1 MELVGL
7 TMVVDHLLKV
17 VAIGRIDHR
26 EVTFAV
32 RQPDGKQEILLLV
45 GSGNSGKH
53 GIARGDGDVPSIG
66 IEPLHPLAEYLPV
79 GRSIASLGVGNI
91 EVDHLVEQNRLSVVV
106 ARMVELT
113 HLDGIVCG
121 FPPARQQTTPHLV
134 AAELSQGALGMID
147 HEVGFRQSIAEILG
161 VESGKPLAKR
171 LCSHATLC
179 LLYMWGS

>member
-17 VAIGRIDHR
+17 VAIGRIDYR

-45 GSGNSGKH
+45 GSGNCGKH
-53 GIARGDGDVPSIG
+53 GIARGDGDVPSIS

-106 ARMVELT
+106 ARIVELA
-113 HLDGIVCG
+113 HLDGIACG
-121 FPPARQQTTPHLV
+121 FPSARQQATPHLV
-134 AAELSQGALGMID
+134 AAKLSQGALGMID
-147 HEVGFRQSIAEILG
+147 HKVGFRQNIAEILG

-171 LCSHATLC
+171 LRSHATPC
-179 LLYMWGS
+179 LL